1 MLIRKDIV
9 YSKTPTTVN
18 GYFTSVNNYY
28 VFGIKVASIAQWV
41 K

>member
-1 MLIRKDIV
+1 MLFRKDIL

-18 GYFTSVNNYY
+18 GYFMVMNNYY